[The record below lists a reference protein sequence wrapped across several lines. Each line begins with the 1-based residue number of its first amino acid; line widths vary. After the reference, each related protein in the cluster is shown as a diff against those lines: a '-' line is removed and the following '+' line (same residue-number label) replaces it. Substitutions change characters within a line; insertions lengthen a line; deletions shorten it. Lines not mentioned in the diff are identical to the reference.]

1 MPRVCGDL
9 QWAASFAP
17 GGGSRSAIFGQV
29 SWSLRCS
36 TLHFPHRRVSWHLH
50 MEKHLLLI
58 SLNNI
63 WVVGCSTEKSNSCV
77 SSHLKAA
84 HLCKTLVDR
93 SWISGEKTRKRCIF
107 FSSAYKIGG
116 RDAGHFSLF
125 GCALLCDA
133 RTDLKLYQPG
143 GPLPLT
149 AGLLLP

>member
-1 MPRVCGDL
+1 MFNLKMPRVCADL

-36 TLHFPHRRVSWHLH
+36 MLHFPHRRVSWHLH

-63 WVVGCSTEKSNSCV
+63 WVAGCSTEKSNSCD

-107 FSSAYKIGG
+107 F
-116 RDAGHFSLF
+116 
-125 GCALLCDA
+125 
-133 RTDLKLYQPG
+133 LKCLQNWWTG
-143 GPLPLT
+143 TFLSLT
-149 AGLLLP
+149 ALYYVTHARIWSFISPEVHFL